1 MKWRIPKTVTLRVG
15 TFFSVNTDW
24 VALLRLCSA
33 ERGGGPAATAAR
45 LTAFLLQQPPSQE
58 EGVMHRG
65 YHVISRGSC
74 HYHGGGEKAEFYSQ
88 GQLSNL
94 LTRGGGQ
101 DPSPFETELMC
112 PTVWDLTWHWL
123 LQWDTLS
130 GCFMDAFQ
138 SFFSQT
144 VKLNHTFIKDSLLNI
159 CRMILHNYTSVRTP

>member
-1 MKWRIPKTVTLRVG
+1 MLTIYLLLPLVLDVDKVTFELFCETLNEMKNSKDSHITCG
-15 TFFSVNTDW
+15 DFFFRKYRL
-24 VALLRLCSA
+24 ALLRLCSA

-112 PTVWDLTWHWL
+112 PTV
-123 LQWDTLS
+123 
-130 GCFMDAFQ
+130 
-138 SFFSQT
+138 
-144 VKLNHTFIKDSLLNI
+144 
-159 CRMILHNYTSVRTP
+159 